1 MRHGANTV
9 RGSQVFQ
16 TSEQVMVLIEGSNI
30 KIPDCERAYQLV
42 ANNSQPIKPCAA
54 WFAI

>member
-16 TSEQVMVLIEGSNI
+16 TSEQVMVLIEGSDI